1 MAAIAVSVAGMFWL
15 LASPVSSDSKTREFT
30 VRQGWG
36 GGRIASELQNAGLIR
51 WAPVMILITN
61 LTGTGDSLKAG
72 TYALSPSMSTREIV
86 RILAAGEALSTDIV
100 VTIPEGMNVWE
111 IDDLL
116 AKQRLIVPGSFART
130 YDTNEGTLFPDTYRF
145 DALLAERA
153 GEYANARVIGAV
165 LRDAFDTKARA
176 YTKLQII
183 IASMLEKEAK
193 TADDMALVAGIMA
206 EREKRGMALQ
216 IDATVAYGWCLA
228 RWSRSSGS
236 RILDS
241 QGESE
246 LPMSSSRNCD
256 VTQAPIATEIKVDGP
271 YNTYTRTGLPK
282 GPISNPG
289 LKALDAAAHP
299 KRART
304 SNISTATGP
313 NSSTQKHS
321 RNTSKIVRSIWGFRL
336 PNRVGR

>member
-271 YNTYTRTGLPK
+271 YNTYTRAGLPT

-299 KRART
+299 KA
-304 SNISTATGP
+304 SPYLYISPPRRVPTHLLKNTLGTP
-313 NSSTQKHS
+313 QKS
-321 RNTSKIVRSIWGFRL
+321 CEVSGVLDCPIE
-336 PNRVGR
+336 

>member
-165 LRDAFDTKARA
+165 LRD
-176 YTKLQII
+176 
-183 IASMLEKEAK
+183 
-193 TADDMALVAGIMA
+193 
-206 EREKRGMALQ
+206 
-216 IDATVAYGWCLA
+216 
-228 RWSRSSGS
+228 
-236 RILDS
+236 
-241 QGESE
+241 
-246 LPMSSSRNCD
+246 
-256 VTQAPIATEIKVDGP
+256 
-271 YNTYTRTGLPK
+271 
-282 GPISNPG
+282 
-289 LKALDAAAHP
+289 
-299 KRART
+299 
-304 SNISTATGP
+304 
-313 NSSTQKHS
+313 
-321 RNTSKIVRSIWGFRL
+321 
-336 PNRVGR
+336 